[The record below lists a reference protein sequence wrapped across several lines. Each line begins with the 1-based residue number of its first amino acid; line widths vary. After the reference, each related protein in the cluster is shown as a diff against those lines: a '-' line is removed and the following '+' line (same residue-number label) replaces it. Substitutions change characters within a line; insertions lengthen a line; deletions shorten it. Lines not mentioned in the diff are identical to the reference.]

1 MNNRKFKQNSID
13 SETMSMMLKKNNNN
27 NNNNNY
33 NDTKN

>member
-27 NNNNNY
+27 NNNNY